1 MEHYV
6 VAQERD
12 ELWWVS
18 HQDKKLYS
26 FPTQDEALRA
36 AVTLAGEA
44 AAEGIY
50 ASALILPPDTELAL
64 EDFRRQHRFSGM

>member
-1 MEHYV
+1 MERYV
-6 VAQERD
+6 VAQEQD
-12 ELWWVS
+12 ELWWVT
-18 HQDKKLYS
+18 HLDKKLYS

-36 AVTLAGEA
+36 AITLAREA

-64 EDFRRQHRFSGM
+64 EDFRKQHRFSGM